1 MSVNWSYKS
10 YSRHFYIQIFGNLWL
25 VPCYS
30 PDSKLSNTKK
40 QVLITFSPLKL
51 RVWILDKYELKLKN
65 HRPMNYPTKLQT
77 FVFWIYLLSDD
88 DFDKIRGRIHQTAQ
102 QILAWFK
109 VWKVVFGSVKL
120 KCEFGVINLFFSFNP
135 YLYPIFRHCVR
146 KANNCLFLVS

>member
-10 YSRHFYIQIFGNLWL
+10 CSRHFYIQIFGNLWL

-30 PDSKLSNTKK
+30 HDSKLSNTKK
-40 QVLITFSPLKL
+40 QVIITFSPLKL

-65 HRPMNYPTKLQT
+65 HRPLNYPTKLRT
-77 FVFWIYLLSDD
+77 FVFWFYLLSDD

-109 VWKVVFGSVKL
+109 VWKVVFWKSDLVWYTYFSALTLTFTQIGKFIL
-120 KCEFGVINLFFSFNP
+120 KSLACRIS
-135 YLYPIFRHCVR
+135 
-146 KANNCLFLVS
+146 

>member
-10 YSRHFYIQIFGNLWL
+10 CSRHFYIQIFGNLWL

-30 PDSKLSNTKK
+30 HDSKLSNTKK
-40 QVLITFSPLKL
+40 QVIITFSPLKL

-65 HRPMNYPTKLQT
+65 HRTLNYPTKLRT

-109 VWKVVFGSVKL
+109 VWKVVFWVCKVKMRVRCDKL
-120 KCEFGVINLFFSFNP
+120 
-135 YLYPIFRHCVR
+135 IFQ
-146 KANNCLFLVS
+146 L